1 MNRQQEEW
9 ERESEKWDEQF
20 RLSLGIEPP
29 VWHRDDKLFA
39 LLVWFVIYLLTG
51 LVFCAWYFL
60 FSPARP

>member
-9 ERESEKWDEQF
+9 EELS
-20 RLSLGIEPP
+20 RLSMGIEPF
-29 VWHRDDKLFA
+29 VWHRDDKIFA

-60 FSPARP
+60 FSAARP

>member
-9 ERESEKWDEQF
+9 DELS
-20 RLSLGIEPP
+20 RLSRGIEPF
-29 VWHRDDKLFA
+29 VWHRDDKIFA

-60 FSPARP
+60 FSAARP